1 MFKEGLT
8 RYITQEGWDEYRQAT
23 KTMIEKIKTYDPNFF
38 YDFERYTGREIDFG
52 LESSYIPF
60 Q

>member
-8 RYITQEGWDEYRQAT
+8 RYMTQEGWDEYRQTT
-23 KTMIEKIKTYDPNFF
+23 KTMIEKIKDYDPSFF
-38 YDFERYTGREIDFG
+38 HDFKKYTGFEIDFE

-60 Q
+60 